1 MAEWVVGTDVE
12 RNGWGAMYLEKL
24 IGHGVTSMS
33 KAKELIEESGDLR
46 EWQIPKVAAKAM
58 FATMVEY
65 KLDDSH
71 LPDVDAI
78 KTAQSPPDTPA
89 GNGDISDDDTDA
101 AVPSVMGAVTA
112 DEIPGF
118 NDDEAL

>member
-1 MAEWVVGTDVE
+1 
-12 RNGWGAMYLEKL
+12 
-24 IGHGVTSMS
+24 MS

-78 KTAQSPPDTPA
+78 KTAQSPPDAPA
-89 GNGDISDDDTDA
+89 GSGDISDDDTDA